1 MEKRAFMTDH
11 ELLAAA
17 EAARAV
23 VLTIGAD
30 TFAARLRFARSM
42 GLLTMEAQ
50 VIDLSEPGALAG
62 APNTRAILGRAR
74 EIGIIGPR
82 PE

>member
-1 MEKRAFMTDH
+1 MTDADLI
-11 ELLAAA
+11 EAAA
-17 EAARAV
+17 TTRAV
-23 VLTIGAD
+23 DLSIGD
-30 TFAARLRFARSM
+30 ESFASRLHFARGM

-50 VIDLSEPGALAG
+50 VVDLSAPGALAA

-74 EIGIIGPR
+74 ELGIIGPR

>member
-1 MEKRAFMTDH
+1 MTDAD
-11 ELLAAA
+11 LLSAA

-23 VLTIGAD
+23 DLSIGD
-30 TFAARLRFARSM
+30 TRFAARLRFARGM
-42 GLLTMEAQ
+42 GMLTLEAL
-50 VIDLSEPGALAG
+50 VIDLSAPGALAE

>member
-1 MEKRAFMTDH
+1 MSDAD
-11 ELLAAA
+11 LLAAA
-17 EAARAV
+17 KAARAV
-23 VLTIGAD
+23 DLSIGD
-30 TFAARLRFARSM
+30 TRFAARLRFARGM
-42 GLLTMEAQ
+42 GMITTDAQ
-50 VIDLSEPGALAG
+50 VIDLSGPGALAE

>member
-1 MEKRAFMTDH
+1 MTDADLI
-11 ELLAAA
+11 EAAT
-17 EAARAV
+17 AARAV
-23 VLTIGAD
+23 DLSIGD
-30 TFAARLRFARSM
+30 ESFAGRLRFARGM

-50 VIDLSEPGALAG
+50 VVDLSAPGALAA

-74 EIGIIGPR
+74 ELGIIGPR

>member
-1 MEKRAFMTDH
+1 MFLD
-11 ELLAAA
+11 LLA
-17 EAARAV
+17 E
-23 VLTIGAD
+23 
-30 TFAARLRFARSM
+30 
-42 GLLTMEAQ
+42 
-50 VIDLSEPGALAG
+50 

>member
-1 MEKRAFMTDH
+1 MTDAD
-11 ELLAAA
+11 LLAAA

-23 VLTIGAD
+23 DIAIGD
-30 TFAARLRFARSM
+30 TRFAARLRFARGM
-42 GLLTMEAQ
+42 GMLTMEAQ
-50 VIDLSEPGALAG
+50 VIDLSAPGALTD

>member
-1 MEKRAFMTDH
+1 MSDAD
-11 ELLAAA
+11 LLEAAK
-17 EAARAV
+17 AARAV
-23 VLTIGAD
+23 DLTIGDAR
-30 TFAARLRFARSM
+30 FAARLRFARGM
-42 GLLTMEAQ
+42 GMLTLEAQ
-50 VIDLSEPGALAG
+50 VIDLSAPGALAE